1 MNAVPFAGL
10 TSLELRDLF
19 ETGSDKLKNIISD
32 SKLPNHI
39 KQLIPYLQQ
48 TIPGTNYYVE
58 DELNSYTDK
67 LNTKFSVFHLNIR
80 SLNCH
85 HKELIAYLQLLNVKF
100 DCICL
105 SEVWITNLDLYQ
117 SIFEDYM
124 PFFAEP
130 INTNVGGVA
139 MFVKNKYKI
148 CERKELKIPNSSKV
162 KVEDLWIEITN
173 NFGDK
178 YIVSV
183 VYRHPRGNIKLF
195 TEQLENSLSKIEN
208 DRTIKHSILTGDFN
222 IDLIKFDLN
231 NNTNE
236 YLNTVIKNGFI
247 PTILLPTRVTS
258 HTCTLIDH
266 IFHLSR
272 NSRMHVSSGNLMTD
286 MSDHFA
292 NFIILHSDVKS
303 KVTDRPKVRIFSEIN
318 KNTFRR
324 LIGEINWES
333 ELINKNVNE
342 AMFVFNQKLSVAYNK
357 SFPFKR
363 LSRKRAKDK
372 PWITS
377 GLKQSIKHK
386 HLLYQ
391 KYIFDQT
398 EENETVYKI
407 FKNKLRTMIRK
418 AETEYYKES
427 FNNKTHNMKEMWKE
441 LGNLLNANKKKTSNS
456 ISKLIINNKELKN
469 NKDIA
474 NALNEHFTTI
484 GKNLAAKVIP
494 QVNNSFKTYMTD
506 PINNS
511 LFLRPTDT
519 NEIMKEIN
527 QLKNKTTLDFRVTLL
542 KHAKQELVNGLVII
556 FNKSFQ
562 EGCFPEILKIAKVIP
577 VHKGDVT
584 TDPGNYRPISLLS
597 VFDKLL
603 EKVMLNRL
611 LQFLNKNDILYK
623 YQFGF
628 RKNHATSNALT
639 EVIDHIQSLDEGNY
653 VFGIYID
660 LKKAFDTV
668 QHQILLYKLQHYGIR
683 GIALEWFDSYLS
695 KRKQFVVTN
704 GIQSDILESS
714 DYGVPQGSVLGPI
727 LFLLFI
733 NDIHKSLDKIII
745 KLFADDT
752 NCFISG
758 NNFNQLERLAETEL
772 NKLQKWINANKL
784 TINFDP
790 KKSSYCIFKPKNKCL
805 PVNFDRGLTM
815 GTKVLKYK
823 ENTRYLGLLL
833 DHKLTWESHIKE
845 LNKKLIKYTGI
856 FSKIRHCLPVSCRHT
871 VYNAFISSRLNYGSE
886 IYTNTTKKVIQPL
899 IVTQKKNTTNPAIQ
913 KYKDTNKQLIP
924 RVWCFKINR
933 YA

>member
-1 MNAVPFAGL
+1 
-10 TSLELRDLF
+10 
-19 ETGSDKLKNIISD
+19 
-32 SKLPNHI
+32 
-39 KQLIPYLQQ
+39 
-48 TIPGTNYYVE
+48 
-58 DELNSYTDK
+58 
-67 LNTKFSVFHLNIR
+67 
-80 SLNCH
+80 
-85 HKELIAYLQLLNVKF
+85 
-100 DCICL
+100 
-105 SEVWITNLDLYQ
+105 
-117 SIFEDYM
+117 
-124 PFFAEP
+124 
-130 INTNVGGVA
+130 
-139 MFVKNKYKI
+139 
-148 CERKELKIPNSSKV
+148 
-162 KVEDLWIEITN
+162 
-173 NFGDK
+173 
-178 YIVSV
+178 
-183 VYRHPRGNIKLF
+183 
-195 TEQLENSLSKIEN
+195 
-208 DRTIKHSILTGDFN
+208 
-222 IDLIKFDLN
+222 
-231 NNTNE
+231 
-236 YLNTVIKNGFI
+236 
-247 PTILLPTRVTS
+247 
-258 HTCTLIDH
+258 
-266 IFHLSR
+266 
-272 NSRMHVSSGNLMTD
+272 
-286 MSDHFA
+286 
-292 NFIILHSDVKS
+292 
-303 KVTDRPKVRIFSEIN
+303 
-318 KNTFRR
+318 
-324 LIGEINWES
+324 
-333 ELINKNVNE
+333 
-342 AMFVFNQKLSVAYNK
+342 
-357 SFPFKR
+357 
-363 LSRKRAKDK
+363 
-372 PWITS
+372 
-377 GLKQSIKHK
+377 
-386 HLLYQ
+386 
-391 KYIFDQT
+391 
-398 EENETVYKI
+398 
-407 FKNKLRTMIRK
+407 
-418 AETEYYKES
+418 
-427 FNNKTHNMKEMWKE
+427 
-441 LGNLLNANKKKTSNS
+441 
-456 ISKLIINNKELKN
+456 
-469 NKDIA
+469 
-474 NALNEHFTTI
+474 
-484 GKNLAAKVIP
+484 
-494 QVNNSFKTYMTD
+494 MTD

-519 NEIMKEIN
+519 DEIMKEIN

-542 KHAKQELVNGLVII
+542 KYAKQELVNGLVII

-577 VHKGDVT
+577 VHKGDVK

-639 EVIDHIQSLDEGNY
+639 EVIDHIYKSLDEGNY

-845 LNKKLIKYTGI
+845 LNKKLVKYTGI
-856 FSKIRHCLPVSCRHT
+856 FSKIRHCLPVSCHHT

-899 IVTQKKNTTNPAIQ
+899 VVTQNKILRILQFKNIKTPTNNLYREFGVL
-913 KYKDTNKQLIP
+913 KLTNMHDFNISTNIHCTKVHVSPTFDSRSAQ
-924 RVWCFKINR
+924 
-933 YA
+933 

>member
-1 MNAVPFAGL
+1 M
-10 TSLELRDLF
+10 
-19 ETGSDKLKNIISD
+19 
-32 SKLPNHI
+32 
-39 KQLIPYLQQ
+39 
-48 TIPGTNYYVE
+48 
-58 DELNSYTDK
+58 
-67 LNTKFSVFHLNIR
+67 
-80 SLNCH
+80 
-85 HKELIAYLQLLNVKF
+85 
-100 DCICL
+100 
-105 SEVWITNLDLYQ
+105 
-117 SIFEDYM
+117 
-124 PFFAEP
+124 
-130 INTNVGGVA
+130 
-139 MFVKNKYKI
+139 
-148 CERKELKIPNSSKV
+148 
-162 KVEDLWIEITN
+162 
-173 NFGDK
+173 
-178 YIVSV
+178 
-183 VYRHPRGNIKLF
+183 
-195 TEQLENSLSKIEN
+195 
-208 DRTIKHSILTGDFN
+208 TGDFN
-222 IDLIKFDLN
+222 IDLTKFDLN

-236 YLNTVIKNGFI
+236 YLNTVIKNGFD

-258 HTCTLIDH
+258 HTCTLINH

-342 AMFVFNQKLSVAYNK
+342 AMFVFNQTLSVAYNK

-363 LSRKRAKDK
+363 LSRKWAKDE

-398 EENETVYKI
+398 EENKTVCKI

-418 AETEYYKES
+418 VETEYYKES

-474 NALNEHFTTI
+474 NASNEHFTTI

-519 NEIMKEIN
+519 DEIMKEIN
-527 QLKNKTTLDFRVTLL
+527 QLKNKTTLDFRATLL

-584 TDPGNYRPISLLS
+584 TDPSNYRPISLLS

-603 EKVMLNRL
+603 EKVMLNRS
-611 LQFLNKNDILYK
+611 LQFLNKNDI

-639 EVIDHIQSLDEGNY
+639 EVIDHIYKSLDEGKY
-653 VFGIYID
+653 VFEIYID

-790 KKSSYCIFKPKNKCL
+790 KKSSYCIFKQKNKCL

-845 LNKKLIKYTGI
+845 LNKKLVKYNGI
-856 FSKIRHCLPVSCRHT
+856 FSKIRHSLPVSYCHT
-871 VYNAFISSRLNYGSE
+871 VYNAFISSRPNYGSE

-899 IVTQKKNTTNPAIQ
+899 IVTQNKILRILQFKNIKTPTNNLYREFSVLKLTDMHDFNICCIVQKFMYLRHLLPEALNDLFCRNEQIHHHNTRNKMDLHPVKIKTKLYDEKTISFQGRNCWNRLPSDIKEINSVILQKKNKT
-913 KYKDTNKQLIP
+913 
-924 RVWCFKINR
+924 
-933 YA
+933 